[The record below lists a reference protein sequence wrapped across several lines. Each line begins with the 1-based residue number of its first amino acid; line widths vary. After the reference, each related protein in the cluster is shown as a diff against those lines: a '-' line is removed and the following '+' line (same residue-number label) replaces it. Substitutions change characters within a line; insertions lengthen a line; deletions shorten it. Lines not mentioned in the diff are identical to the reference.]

1 MLKGGILKMLKETI
15 FIQKNRNKEL
25 ANKLASK
32 GIKNLRLTSVGNSIA
47 SGYSML
53 RTTQPLLLRNNSL
66 EESLQK
72 NGISLELHHFSR
84 AQNNNDEHI
93 FEWLYTNIPEIEIN
107 KYNHM
112 DCSTASN
119 SMPTNDMSKEKV
131 DRFYPLNQLSN
142 KGFRD
147 IALESNSTLAN
158 ILIYNGCTGSF
169 LDNITRQGK
178 FSQMFMYGIK
188 RDLTAIEAT
197 LKLIQSNNRLNNSNT
212 QVYICGVPN
221 FLGLNI
227 SSLINNKLK
236 KLEEKYANVTYV
248 EPIKSKLIYNKYNSE
263 EDYGVDIHYDEV
275 EYLEL
280 NNQII
285 EAIINYYQVNKSL
298 IATDRFLYQYSK
310 EIEMYPTKIDDKIID
325 SMLFSFLEKV
335 VEENENPIQFLR
347 KTRNYLLEREPY
359 DFYYI
364 GKTNI
369 KNTLSKI
376 KGKKED
382 KTIEFID
389 L

>member
-1 MLKGGILKMLKETI
+1 
-15 FIQKNRNKEL
+15 
-25 ANKLASK
+25 
-32 GIKNLRLTSVGNSIA
+32 
-47 SGYSML
+47 
-53 RTTQPLLLRNNSL
+53 
-66 EESLQK
+66 
-72 NGISLELHHFSR
+72 
-84 AQNNNDEHI
+84 
-93 FEWLYTNIPEIEIN
+93 
-107 KYNHM
+107 M